1 MTRLFA
7 ISAALLF
14 TILTSRSQATPFIS
28 ELVAVG
34 NDSFQD
40 EDGDTPDW
48 LEIHN
53 PTNETINL
61 GGYHLTDDAVA
72 LEKWTFPEVNLPPGE
87 YLVVFASDKNR
98 ATAGSELHT
107 NFKLS
112 GSGEYLALI
121 APDGTT
127 ITNQFSPTFPVQATG
142 FSYGVEGTA
151 ADGSRGYFDPPSPG
165 AENSTLLSAPL
176 VAPVISPASGT
187 FTSNVKVAITPA
199 FAGGVIRYTTNGS
212 NPTSSSPLYPG
223 PLTLTSTTHLRARVF
238 DPDTNGGGATT
249 GATFQKLATSSNLNG
264 INSPDSFTSD
274 LPIMIVEN
282 FGSGG
287 IPGPGST
294 LQTARV
300 SVFEVDP
307 ETGRSSLANN
317 PDASFRIGI
326 RRRGQSSA
334 GFAKPQY
341 RVELRDENEDDL
353 DYPLLGLPSESD
365 WVFNGPWTDKSL
377 VRNSFS
383 FELGRTLGNEAP
395 GTKHFEMF
403 LSTNGGDLV
412 SSEYVGVYVLFEKI
426 KQGNNRT
433 DITELTPTDNSG
445 EAVTGGYMMRFEPP
459 GIANDGP
466 RATGWNSVEIIE
478 PSSPTTQQ
486 RTYLGSYLD
495 DFVATLG
502 WSRGSGPN
510 NSGIV
515 NPDPVTGYPAFI
527 NVDSFVNHFII
538 SELGRD
544 QDAYVRSDYM
554 FKDRN
559 GKLNKGPIWDHNLIM
574 GTGCCFDNRNP
585 RGWQYLDNYNR
596 GGRDHGYEPDW
607 FVPLMRDPDF
617 RQRVI
622 DRWGGLRTTG
632 AFELTNL
639 FARLDAQA
647 DPLAEAAVRNF
658 TKWNT
663 LSQNGPGFPSP
674 STQTW
679 EQQINFIKDWLT
691 TRTGWIDD
699 QFLLI
704 PDLNPGGGT
713 AFPDNGEIAVRGE
726 EPVYYTTDGS
736 DPRLPGGGINPGA
749 EVLPPNIGT
758 VPVTFLARES
768 TWTFLDDGSDQG
780 TSDIVLGHPSYDS
793 TNWKHPDFD
802 ETEWMSGNG
811 VLGFG
816 GLGNPRAIIATQL
829 DRGPTTG
836 RHRTYYFRRKVE
848 ITNVASILSLQAKL
862 LRDDGAIIY
871 LNGKEVARSNIADG
885 LVLGFEDLTGG
896 EAAAGNAESEYFEL
910 PLDPGNLVEGEN
922 VIAVE
927 LHQQSSGSSDLGF
940 DLELT
945 GTIPPGDAP
954 TIALGETSL
963 IRARSRSTGGEW
975 SAPNE
980 GVFVV
985 GAPASAGNLIIT
997 ELNYHPADPSPSEL
1011 STDPTLND
1019 DDFEWLEVR
1028 NISENEI
1035 DLSGATFVDGIEFQI
1050 PVGTTLAPGAYAV
1063 LVENESA
1070 FELRYGQG
1078 LPVIGTYSNKLNNDG
1093 ELLAL
1098 NDLAGGT
1105 ITAFTFNDIWYPETD
1120 GEGSTLVALDE
1131 SGLPTDAND
1140 PASWKVSSIPGGTPG
1155 GPDTTSGQGFTN
1167 WQLANFNQ
1175 EQLADPLV
1183 SGPLADPDL
1192 DSLGNLL
1199 EYGMGLDPNSPN
1211 QDKLPVP
1218 QFVQIENESF
1228 LALTFQR
1235 HVGLTDVIFSIEVSS
1250 DLENWAESFIPV
1262 GDPVSNGD
1270 GTESIILRHNLP
1282 IVSSDPRQMV
1292 RLKIRRR

>member
-1 MTRLFA
+1 MIRLFV
-7 ISAALLF
+7 IPGILLF
-14 TILTSRSQATPFIS
+14 TIFTSHSHATPFIS

-34 NDSFQD
+34 NDDFED

-53 PTNETINL
+53 PTDTVVSLE
-61 GGYHLTDDAVA
+61 GYHLTDDANE
-72 LEKWTFPEVNLPPGE
+72 LEKWTFPAVDLQPDE

-98 ATAGSELHT
+98 AAAGSELHS
-107 NFKLS
+107 NFRLT
-112 GSGEYLALI
+112 GGGEYLALI

-127 ITNQFSPTFPVQATG
+127 VVSQFAPAFPAQAAG
-142 FSYGVEGTA
+142 FSYGVEGPA
-151 ADGSRGYFDPPSPG
+151 AGGLRGYFDPPSPG
-165 AENSTLLSAPL
+165 TQNGTLLAAPL

-187 FTSNVKVAITPA
+187 FTSNIEITITPA

-212 NPTSSSPLYPG
+212 SPTTSSPLYTG
-223 PLTLTSTTHLRARVF
+223 PLTLTDTTHLRARVF
-238 DPDTNGGGATT
+238 DPDTNGGGATS
-249 GATFQKLATSSNLNG
+249 GGTFQKLATSSNLNG
-264 INSPDSFTSD
+264 INPPGSFTSD

-287 IPGPGST
+287 IPGPGAT

-300 SVFEVDP
+300 SVFEVNPD
-307 ETGRSSLANN
+307 TGRSSLANE

-334 GFAKPQY
+334 GFSKPQY
-341 RVELRDENEDDL
+341 RVELRDENEDDF

-412 SSEYVGVYVLFEKI
+412 ASEYVGVYVLFEKI

-433 DITELTPTDNSG
+433 DITGLSPSDNSG

-466 RATGWNSVEIIE
+466 RASGWNSVEIIE
-478 PSSPTTQQ
+478 PDVPTTQQ
-486 RTYLGSYLD
+486 RNYLGNYLD

-502 WSRGSGPN
+502 WSRGSGAN
-510 NSGIV
+510 NAGEV
-515 NPDPVTGYPAFI
+515 NPDPLTGYPAFI
-527 NVDSFVNHFII
+527 DVDSFVNHFII

-585 RGWQYLDNYNR
+585 RGWQYVDNYNR
-596 GGRDHGYEPDW
+596 GGRDHSYEPDW

-632 AFELTNL
+632 AFVQDEL

-647 DPLAEAAVRNF
+647 DPLAEAAGRNF

-679 EQQINFIKDWLT
+679 EQQIDFMKNWLT

-704 PDLNPGGGT
+704 PDLNPGRGT
-713 AFPDNGEIAVRGE
+713 AFPTIGEIAVQGE

-736 DPRLPGGGINPGA
+736 DPRLPGGEINPNA
-749 EVLPPNIGT
+749 VVLPPNIGV
-758 VPVTFLARES
+758 VPVTFLDRES
-768 TWTFLDDGSDQG
+768 TWTYLDDGSDQG
-780 TSDIVLGHPSYDS
+780 TSDIVFGHPSYDA

-802 ETEWMSGNG
+802 EAGWMNGNG
-811 VLGFG
+811 ILGFG
-816 GLGNPRAIIATQL
+816 GLGNPRATIATSL
-829 DRGPTTG
+829 ERGPTTG
-836 RHRTYYFRRKVE
+836 RHRTYYFRRTVE
-848 ITNVASILSLQAKL
+848 ISNVASVLSLRAGL

-871 LNGKEVARSNIADG
+871 FNGREVARSNIAEG

-896 EAAAGNAESEYFEL
+896 DASSGNDESEYFEIT
-910 PLDPGNLVEGEN
+910 LDPADLVEGEN
-922 VIAVE
+922 VIAIE

-954 TIALGETSL
+954 TISLQETSL
-963 IRARSRSTGGEW
+963 ISARSRSSGGEW

-980 GVFVV
+980 GIFVV
-985 GAPASAGNLIIT
+985 GTPASADNLIIS
-997 ELNYHPADPSPSEL
+997 EVNYHPANPSAAEL
-1011 STDPTLND
+1011 AADPTLND

-1028 NISENEI
+1028 NISEGTI
-1035 DLSGATFVDGIEFQI
+1035 DLSGATFIDGIEFQI

-1063 LVENESA
+1063 FVENESA
-1070 FELRYGQG
+1070 FELRYGPG

-1093 ELLAL
+1093 EQLTL

-1105 ITAFTFNDIWYPETD
+1105 ITDFIFNDTWYPETD
-1120 GEGSTLVALDE
+1120 GNGSTLTAFNE
-1131 SGLPTDAND
+1131 TGLPLDPND
-1140 PASWKVSSIPGGTPG
+1140 PASWKVSSISGGTPG
-1155 GPDTTSGQGFTN
+1155 GPDTTGGQNFEA

-1175 EQLADPLV
+1175 DQLADPLI

-1192 DSLGNLL
+1192 DSLSNLI
-1199 EYGMGLDPNSPN
+1199 EYGMGLDPNLPN
-1211 QDKLPVP
+1211 QDSLPSLRIVDIVDDS
-1218 QFVQIENESF
+1218 FV
-1228 LALTFQR
+1228 ALEFQR
-1235 HVGLTDVIFSIEVSS
+1235 QIDLVDVVFLIEVST
-1250 DLENWAESFIPV
+1250 DLENWSESTIFF
-1262 GDPVSNGD
+1262 GDPSPIGNGN
-1270 GTESIILRHNLP
+1270 EAVVLRHNLP
-1282 IVSSDPRQMV
+1282 IVGEDLRRMI
-1292 RLKIRRR
+1292 RLKVRRP